1 MPAASTLARLSGRLA
16 VGPCRSAIWSFLR
29 GEETTLKK
37 GRLSM
42 ATTRRTDDGGDGK
55 DELIVAALVSGATYP
70 EAAEIARVSA
80 RTVRRRMADE
90 EFARRVSTGRGEW
103 VSAVTGRLTEV
114 AFDAVDTLRRGLS
127 ADRPVDQIRAAHE
140 ILVLGL
146 RYRTDHELEGRFRAL
161 EQRLVTQPEVGS

>member
-1 MPAASTLARLSGRLA
+1 M
-16 VGPCRSAIWSFLR
+16 
-29 GEETTLKK
+29 
-37 GRLSM
+37 
-42 ATTRRTDDGGDGK
+42 
-55 DELIVAALVSGATYP
+55 
-70 EAAEIARVSA
+70 ARVSA

-114 AFDAVDTLRRGLS
+114 AFEAVDTLRRGLS

-146 RYRTDHELEGRFRAL
+146 RYRTDHELEGRLRAL
-161 EQRLVTQPEVGS
+161 EQRLVTKPEVGS